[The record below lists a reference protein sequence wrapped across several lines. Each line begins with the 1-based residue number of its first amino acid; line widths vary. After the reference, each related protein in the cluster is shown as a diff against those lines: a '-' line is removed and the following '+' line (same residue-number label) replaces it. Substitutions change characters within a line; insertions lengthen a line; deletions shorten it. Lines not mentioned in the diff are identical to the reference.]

1 MENQKQQKKKSNKIK
16 AVLILI
22 SSIIILIIMLIT
34 MFCTIVAS
42 NLSFLKYKFYV
53 MEATSQ
59 PYVANHGDFIITKNV
74 KPGEVQKGD
83 CIVFGGKDFYYC
95 DEVVETR
102 KVNRVYK
109 MVIAE
114 KDGIKY
120 QFDESEIEGKIVN
133 KIPHLGNIVLFL
145 RTPLGILFF
154 IIFLVCVFALFRI
167 LLVSKY
173 SYEEK
178 DEDSEIQNNDTK
190 EINNNNNEKIELAN
204 TTKKKAEIKK

>member
-22 SSIIILIIMLIT
+22 SSIIIFIIMLIT

-59 PYVANHGDFIITKNV
+59 PYVAEHGDFIITKNV
-74 KPGEVQKGD
+74 KPGEIQKGD
-83 CIVFGGKDFYYC
+83 CIVFGGKEFYYC
-95 DEVVETR
+95 DEVIETR

-109 MVIAE
+109 MIIAE
-114 KDGIKY
+114 KDGVKY
-120 QFDESEIEGKIVN
+120 QFDESEIEGKIVK
-133 KIPHLGNIVLFL
+133 KIHHLGNIVLFL

-154 IIFLVCVFALFRI
+154 IIFTVCVFALFRI

-173 SYEEK
+173 NYEE
-178 DEDSEIQNNDTK
+178 EENQNNEDEQQTK
-190 EINNNNNEKIELAN
+190 KIE
-204 TTKKKAEIKK
+204 TTKKVKIEK